1 MDAGFRIIVNRLRA
15 SLIRQERLHKRENQY
30 GDDDD
35 QEENG
40 DFIMEK
46 CAESRSPVG
55 VVGIAAALGV
65 FFIGGCFREELFLG
79 KVFVLLIGRKLLLQI

>member
-1 MDAGFRIIVNRLRA
+1 
-15 SLIRQERLHKRENQY
+15 
-30 GDDDD
+30 
-35 QEENG
+35 
-40 DFIMEK
+40 MEK